1 MNVIRVEPHGNRE
14 FDVEVSEDAAGPT
27 RHAARTFRVAVD
39 EPVLAALGIGP
50 DDTGMMSALVRE
62 SFAFLLAREPA
73 GAILRRFDLS
83 VISRYFPEYL
93 DEIRA
98 SLALKHGGPG
108 D

>member
-1 MNVIRVEPHGNRE
+1 MSVIRVEPCGNRE
-14 FDVEVSEDAAGPT
+14 FDVEVSEEAAGSA
-27 RHAARTFRVAVD
+27 RHAARTFHVAVD

-73 GAILRRFDLS
+73 AAILRRFDLS

-98 SLALKHGGPG
+98 SPALRQG
-108 D
+108 DP